1 MNRALKI
8 LLIMDGVVLF
18 AGAMLGP
25 IYALFVERIGGDIL
39 SASGAFAVYALVSA
53 LAIFIIGKFEDKIKE
68 LELMVSLGYLIMAL
82 GFLSYIFVRVPFH
95 LFIAQA
101 IIGLGEAFYKPAFDG
116 VYSKH
121 LNKNK
126 RASQWG
132 KWEAMYY
139 MAIAPGALLGGLT
152 AKFLGFDALFIIMSL
167 LCFLS
172 AAYIYFLPRKV
183 L

>member
-1 MNRALKI
+1 MNKALKI
-8 LLIMDGVVLF
+8 LLVMDGIVLF

-25 IYALFVERIGGDIL
+25 IYALFVEKVGGDIL
-39 SASGAFAVYALVSA
+39 FASGAFSVYALVSA
-53 LAIFIIGKFEDKIKE
+53 LAIFIISKFEDKIKE
-68 LELMVSLGYLIMAL
+68 LELMVSFGYFVMAL
-82 GFLSYIFVRVPFH
+82 GFLSYIFVKIPLH
-95 LFIAQA
+95 LFMAQA

-116 VYSKH
+116 VYSNH

-132 KWEAMYY
+132 KWEAIYY
-139 MAIAPGALLGGLT
+139 LAVALGALLGGFI
-152 AKFLGFDALFIIMSL
+152 AKFLGFNALFVIMSL

-172 AAYIYFLPRKV
+172 SVYIYFLPRRV